1 MPGDAGFFYFIL
13 FYLIQKKKI
22 RKERESF
29 RNPIDV
35 ERGKKSRNTTNIAYK
50 VEKKLGPETSW
61 PFT

>member
-1 MPGDAGFFYFIL
+1 MMDFFF
-13 FYLIQKKKI
+13 FLIQKKKI

-29 RNPIDV
+29 RNPIDA